1 MVLEIIGFTFD
12 LIGKILLGVTV
23 YLVHT
28 RIMREGKIDRAVI
41 REMQKEKRLAILG
54 IILIILGFFMQLPA
68 KLSGGFI

>member
-41 REMQKEKRLAILG
+41 REMQK
-54 IILIILGFFMQLPA
+54 PA
-68 KLSGGFI
+68 KL